1 MSKRWMLLRELKYK
15 TIGKKMDIFN
25 YVKMFIKLKLAK
37 KEDLIEWKKWNP
49 IMGREGIQEW
59 WLKHE
64 LES

>member
-1 MSKRWMLLRELKYK
+1 
-15 TIGKKMDIFN
+15 MDIFN
-25 YVKMFIKLKLAK
+25 YVKVFIKLKLTK